1 MSRATV
7 RLARPEDVDAI
18 LELMEGLAAYEKL
31 TPPDADAKERLRRDL
46 CADPERLYTLIAEV
60 DGAPAGYAVAFNA
73 YATFEG
79 RVRFYLEDIFV
90 LEEHRGT
97 GAGFALFSAVA
108 AEGAR
113 RGATALEWEVL
124 TWNRPALDFYERV
137 GGKHEEAWYTYR
149 LDGERFAEVARA
161 GG

>member
-1 MSRATV
+1 MTKATV
-7 RLARPEDVDAI
+7 RLARTEDVDAI
-18 LELMEGLAAYEKL
+18 IELMEGLAEYEKL
-31 TPPDADAKERLRRDL
+31 TPPDDAAKTRLRATL
-46 CADPERLYTLIAEV
+46 CADPERVYTLIAEV
-60 DGAPAGYAVAFNA
+60 DGAPAGYAVAFDQ

-90 LEEHRGT
+90 REEFRST

-113 RGATALEWEVL
+113 RGATAMEWEVL
-124 TWNRPALDFYERV
+124 TWNRLALDFYERL
-137 GGKHEEAWYTYR
+137 GGKNEEAWYTYR
-149 LDGERFAEVARA
+149 LDGEAFARVASA